1 MRITSSGNVGIGT
14 DSPDAKLEVNDS
26 ANDLQMRVG
35 SLTAGISPYI
45 RLQGKNTAN
54 TTNYYTDIELDAEN
68 GKLIFNDPGTSG
80 GSIGTNPM
88 VIDSSGNV
96 GIGEND
102 PDRQLHL
109 KSSLPAIRLE
119 DSDVS
124 GLYHEFFAS
133 TAGLFQFKADG
144 GNVQANSGFLFQVD
158 NSEKMRIDSAG
169 TVTFEIGAKFK
180 KVGGAF
186 GSLLNYYQRGTFTP
200 IYTGTTVYSY
210 GIRYGYYERIGDLVH
225 VQLEISTG
233 YTSGAGTGIA
243 KIGGLPFTVGR
254 AVCCPMYVM
263 QPTGT
268 MSDISLMGP
277 NFESTKAVPVGV
289 VGTTTIQ
296 FEYTDKGSTGKTVVT
311 PANFF
316 RSGGYTNGNHMQ
328 VTISYLVT

>member
-1 MRITSSGNVGIGT
+1 M
-14 DSPDAKLEVNDS
+14 
-26 ANDLQMRVG
+26 
-35 SLTAGISPYI
+35 
-45 RLQGKNTAN
+45 
-54 TTNYYTDIELDAEN
+54 
-68 GKLIFNDPGTSG
+68 
-80 GSIGTNPM
+80 
-88 VIDSSGNV
+88 
-96 GIGEND
+96 
-102 PDRQLHL
+102 